1 MKENKQYISPKAM
14 IIQFRPRL
22 CNVVGS
28 PYGDYGNAGNYNSDE
43 DNDYSD
49 YDF

>member
-28 PYGDYGNAGNYNSDE
+28 PYGLEGYAGNYNSD
-43 DNDYSD
+43 NDDENYGE
-49 YDF
+49 F